1 MVLGEILWGIGLFIG
16 LFAVELLLVA
26 LLPVFEVPSQPLKKA
41 PRSSEKEVSPAL
53 RPRKEVRFFVN
64 EMALSAWL
72 YLPLH
77 QPAPFPCIIMGNG
90 LGGTKDTG
98 LEPYAI
104 RFQNAGFAVLVF
116 DYRYFGESEGT
127 PRQLIWIPS

>member
-1 MVLGEILWGIGLFIG
+1 
-16 LFAVELLLVA
+16 
-26 LLPVFEVPSQPLKKA
+26 
-41 PRSSEKEVSPAL
+41 
-53 RPRKEVRFFVN
+53 
-64 EMALSAWL
+64 MALSAWL